1 MIRYNAKLAGAAP
14 ILVLHIVGMF
24 VAYA

>member
-14 ILVLHIVGMF
+14 ILVLHIVRMF